1 MTPTLRPALHDFD
14 VITDVPAPQRRLP
27 EPAEQAPPPGTVAE
41 HAAPVPV
48 QEAERVRA
56 AE

>member
-1 MTPTLRPALHDFD
+1 MRPALHDFD
-14 VITDVPAPQRRLP
+14 VITDVPAPRRRLP
-27 EPAEQAPPPGTVAE
+27 EPAEQAPPPRTPAE
-41 HAAPVPV
+41 HAAPMPE